1 MGGATRTGMKNTE
14 EQNKKISYAVA
25 KSGKTR
31 RPHTD
36 EEKEKI
42 RKAAKAREAKKTPEE
57 KKESSDKMLLTKEI
71 KATVSGTMLDYLRE
85 ALMSPDEK
93 GVPYY
98 KQFIQSFLND
108 AVKDPNGQAAR
119 MIGQG
124 LFTANTLNKLD
135 EEATRLMER
144 DIDFH
149 RFRIRESLFDK
160 QQDVYDNDTDKEI
173 MIICSRRS
181 GKTELNARKIVK
193 AALAPKTPIAYIH
206 LTFGNGVAQIFD
218 LVMDLSSKVDM
229 AVAHSSKADG
239 TIEWSNGSTLK
250 IFGNDNV
257 TSANKLLGF
266 KYKLA
271 IVDEIGAQR
280 NLKILLDDTLTP
292 LMKDYADSQLV
303 MTGTPPRNKVH
314 YSHTL
319 WDNPNIKKY
328 HWTLEDNPFMPN
340 NKQIIDDVCK
350 TKNLTRDDPFIRR
363 EFMGDMDAIDV
374 SAQTYR
380 GYRTYEGDI
389 PKDFVPTHAY
399 IGVDYG
405 GTDYNGI
412 VALLCNKDVCYV
424 MNNERRFN
432 KASAS
437 EIAEAIIAVRSEAEK
452 FCLERDGKF
461 NLWNLKV
468 ITDNNVKPLTWELER
483 TYGIKNV
490 HFAYK
495 YDKPTSIL
503 QLADLLR
510 TKFYIPKGGICEME
524 CENTIYKRDEN
535 DNVTNEIDDNMFHP
549 DILDALRYASRS
561 YLYEV
566 LRLTKGLSYED
577 SVQEELERKDTY
589 NDTYAGP
596 SSSTSSMDYIFGS

>member
-1 MGGATRTGMKNTE
+1 MAGGGARRNGMHNSE
-14 EQNKKISYAVA
+14 EQNKKIAYGIA

-31 RPHTD
+31 RKHT
-36 EEKEKI
+36 E
-42 RKAAKAREAKKTPEE
+42 EE
-57 KKESSDKMLLTKEI
+57 KKKISEASKKHEAEKTKEQKDEETKKGFAT
-71 KATVSGTMLDYLRE
+71 KAFKSTVSGTMLDFLRE
-85 ALMSPDEK
+85 ALLSPDET

-98 KQFIQSFLND
+98 KNFIQSFLND

-124 LFTANTLNKLD
+124 LFSANTLNKLD
-135 EEATRLMER
+135 EEATKLMTR

-149 RFRIRESLFDK
+149 RYRIRESLFDK
-160 QQDVYDNDTDKEI
+160 QQEVYDNDTDKEI

-181 GKTELNARKIVK
+181 GKTELNARKIIK
-193 AALAPKTPIAYIH
+193 FALMPKTPIAYIH

-218 LVMDLSSKVDM
+218 LVMDLSSRVDM
-229 AVAHSSKADG
+229 AIAHSSKADG
-239 TIEWSNGSTLK
+239 TIEWANGSTLK

-257 TSANKLLGF
+257 ASASKLLGF

-292 LMKDYADSQLV
+292 LMKDFADSQLV
-303 MTGTPPRNKVH
+303 LTGTPPRNKVH
-314 YSHTL
+314 YSHRL
-319 WDNPNIKKY
+319 WDSGIKKY

-350 TKNLTRDDPFIRR
+350 KKNLTRDDPFIRR
-363 EFMGDMDAIDV
+363 EFMGDMDAVDV
-374 SAQTYR
+374 SAQTYK
-380 GYRTYEGDI
+380 GYRTYKGSI
-389 PKDFVPTHAY
+389 PSEFVPTHAY

-412 VALLCNKDVCYV
+412 VALLCNEKVCYV

-432 KASAS
+432 GASAT
-437 EIAEAIIAVRSEAEK
+437 EIAEAIIAVRDEAER
-452 FCLERDGKF
+452 FCLERDKNF
-461 NLWNLKV
+461 NIGNLKV

-495 YDKPTSIL
+495 YDKATSIL

-510 TKFYIPKGGICEME
+510 TKIYIPEGGVCEME

-535 DNVTNEIDDNMFHP
+535 DNITNEIDDNMFHP

-566 LRLTKGLSYED
+566 LRITKGLSYEEQ
-577 SVQEELERKDTY
+577 VQEEIAKDTPK
-589 NDTYAGP
+589 GP
-596 SSSTSSMDYIFGS
+596 APHVSRLDAIMGYDS